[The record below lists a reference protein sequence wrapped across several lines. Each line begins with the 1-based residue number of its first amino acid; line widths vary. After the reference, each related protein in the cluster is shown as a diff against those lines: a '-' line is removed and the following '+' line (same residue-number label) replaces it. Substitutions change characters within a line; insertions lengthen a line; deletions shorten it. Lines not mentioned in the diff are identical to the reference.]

1 MLFIL
6 FAPSE
11 DKREGGH
18 RAFLSSSL
26 LFGLENSRDEMLG
39 GYGALID
46 TQDTAQLQ
54 ELFGIKD
61 PSKYQRFLKPLDSA
75 LGMKA
80 IERYNGVAYEY
91 LNYLTLSREEQDY
104 LDEKVIIFSNLFGP
118 IRASDTIPDY
128 KFKQGSSLGS
138 LSPEQ
143 FYKKYFSDMLDR
155 MIGNNDVLDLRAG
168 FYDKF
173 YIPKTN
179 FTTLKF
185 LKEGKVVSHWAK
197 AYRGIVLRECALHH
211 INSTRMLEKHPFEGI
226 ELIDKV
232 HLKDKN
238 ELIFSI
244 L

>member
-1 MLFIL
+1 MFIL

-11 DKREGGH
+11 DKREGGDQQ
-18 RAFLSSSL
+18 FLSSSL
-26 LFGLENSRDEMLG
+26 LFEGQNSRAQIIDAYME
-39 GYGALID
+39 LIK
-46 TQDTAQLQ
+46 TQDPTQLQ

-61 PSKYQRFLKPLDSA
+61 PSKYQRFLKPFESA
-75 LGMKA
+75 FGMKA
-80 IERYNGVAYEY
+80 IERYDGVAYEY
-91 LNYLTLSREEQDY
+91 LNYLTLSRKEQDY

-143 FYKKYFSDMLDR
+143 FYKKYFSDVLDDF
-155 MIGNNDVLDLRAG
+155 IGDNEVLDLRAG

-173 YIPKTN
+173 YIPRGG

-185 LKEGKVVSHWAK
+185 LKGGKAISHWAK
-197 AYRGIVLRECALHH
+197 AYRGIVLRECALHS
-211 INSTRMLEKHPFEGI
+211 ISSSQMVEKHPFKGL

-232 HLKDKN
+232 EKKN
-238 ELIFSI
+238 KKELVFSI